1 MFKPF
6 WVALQFLTCLP
17 VTLQKQ
23 PTDQQIGYSLTYYPL
38 VGLLLGLILISLCSF
53 FSLFA
58 TAWIN
63 AAIVLTAWILLT
75 GGLHLD
81 GFADSADAWVG
92 GMGDRAKT
100 LAIMKDPNC
109 GPMGVIAIV
118 LIILLKFI
126 ALYTLIQA
134 LQSVAL
140 LVSIVLARTS
150 LVLLFLTTPY
160 VRNVG
165 LGSCLAAN
173 HSSRWC
179 ILIISAVCFLIT
191 VFVENGFFYIVST
204 VMVFLLLR
212 QAMMNRIGG
221 TTGDTAGGLVEVVET
236 VVLIIATFF
245 IDHYELA

>member
-1 MFKPF
+1 MGC
-6 WVALQFLTCLP
+6 ASISDLLTDYAAETAHRSTNWLFTNLLSLGWIIAWLGIDQP
-17 VTLQKQ
+17 VF
-23 PTDQQIGYSLTYYPL
+23 
-38 VGLLLGLILISLCSF
+38 V

-58 TAWIN
+58 TAWVN

-81 GFADSADAWVG
+81 GLSDSADAWVG
-92 GMGDRAKT
+92 GMSDRTRT

-118 LIILLKFI
+118 LIILLKFV

-140 LVSIVLARTS
+140 LASIVLARTS

-160 VRNVG
+160 VRNIG

-191 VFVENGFFYIVST
+191 FFVENGFFYIVSA

-236 VVLIIATFF
+236 IVLIIATFF
-245 IDHYELA
+245 Y